1 MTRAEAERVEP
12 DQRRAEEF
20 LTQAGRF
27 FADAERETTALES
40 AVVLFWSACL
50 SAMDAVLA
58 REGWRIGRGDESHR
72 LRIETAAATLG
83 AGYRELFDRLDEWR
97 RARHEVSYAA
107 VTPPAA
113 MVDALRTDASDA
125 IAATRPTSCAH
136 KAEERARPA
145 RAACT

>member
-58 REGWRIGRGDESHR
+58 REGWRIGRGDESRR
-72 LRIETAAATLG
+72 LRIETPPPLWAPVIANSSIGWTSGG
-83 AGYRELFDRLDEWR
+83 ARDTRFRTPRLRPRPQWSTPCEQT
-97 RARHEVSYAA
+97 RA
-107 VTPPAA
+107 
-113 MVDALRTDASDA
+113 
-125 IAATRPTSCAH
+125 
-136 KAEERARPA
+136 
-145 RAACT
+145 